1 MLSLPSVIEACR
13 ELGFEG
19 KNLIAMQGPFSE
31 EMNRA
36 MLRQYDCRYLV
47 TKDSG
52 KAGGF
57 PEKIQAAISCGA
69 VPVIIGRPSG
79 DTGIS
84 PGACRRMLAEKFGFT
99 YRPHVTLLGIGMGSR
114 ETLTIQGKETVEKAD
129 LIIGARRMADAVRLS
144 HQDVFMSTEAV
155 RLHSTLQNIRNMR
168 GLLLLFPATWDFTV
182 EQKSFLTFWEQTQR

>member
-52 KAGGF
+52 KDRR
-57 PEKIQAAISCGA
+57 ISGKN
-69 VPVIIGRPSG
+69 
-79 DTGIS
+79 
-84 PGACRRMLAEKFGFT
+84 PG
-99 YRPHVTLLGIGMGSR
+99 
-114 ETLTIQGKETVEKAD
+114 
-129 LIIGARRMADAVRLS
+129 
-144 HQDVFMSTEAV
+144 
-155 RLHSTLQNIRNMR
+155 
-168 GLLLLFPATWDFTV
+168 
-182 EQKSFLTFWEQTQR
+182 